1 MKRFLLALLAA
12 FYLAI
17 PLSAQEGTLPAPK
30 TDWKSSFEAGI
41 DEVSNGKPKP
51 KDCCDFLCDIF
62 ILNNSG
68 TKLKGWIK
76 ATLIG
81 VPGHVEIPGH
91 CQPGGIVTAHPCK
104 HPWHLWFD
112 EIRISVW
119 DGEQS
124 ASVHVP
130 FYHCC
135 CKRRY
140 VAEYHRGVLKLIEK

>member
-1 MKRFLLALLAA
+1 
-12 FYLAI
+12 
-17 PLSAQEGTLPAPK
+17 
-30 TDWKSSFEAGI
+30 
-41 DEVSNGKPKP
+41 V
-51 KDCCDFLCDIF
+51 
-62 ILNNSG
+62 NNTG

-81 VPGHVEIPGH
+81 YPGYVEIPGECH
-91 CQPGGIVTAHPCK
+91 GSGIVTAHPCK

-124 ASVHVP
+124 ASIKVP

-140 VAEYHRGVLKLIEK
+140 VAEYDKNSILKLTEK